1 MSNDARE
8 KARRMASRGATPA
21 EIRQATGLSGDAAR
35 TVASNWAPAAQ
46 AAAPPTVQEVR
57 QATGA
62 NKETAA
68 QILARVTGPTTTQTS
83 TTTSTTTLPT
93 ALDTTTTSSLDGF
106 DASAIPPNLI
116 NTPMFDAATQKAGF
130 QTQYNIA
137 DLQEAGETE
146 RTKLLNENRLA
157 TGAQE
162 IAGKLDL
169 QKIVNAGYKNI
180 ANIER
185 GSNMF
190 ASIMSAFN
198 F

>member
-21 EIRQATGLSGDAAR
+21 EIRKATGLSGDAAR
-35 TVASNWAPAAQ
+35 TVVSNWAPAAK

-62 NKETAA
+62 NRETAA
-68 QILARVTGPTTTQTS
+68 QILARVTGPTTPQTS

-93 ALDTTTTSSLDGF
+93 ALDTTPTSALDGF
-106 DASAIPPNLI
+106 DASAIPSNFV
-116 NTPMFDAATQKAGF
+116 NTPMFDAIQQQAGF

-137 DLQEAGETE
+137 DLQDAGQTE
-146 RTKLLNENRLA
+146 RTKLLNETSRDISK
-157 TGAQE
+157 QE

>member
-8 KARRMASRGATPA
+8 KARRLASRGATPA

-46 AAAPPTVQEVR
+46 AAAPPTIQEVR

-62 NKETAA
+62 DRETAA
-68 QILARVTGPTTTQTS
+68 KILARVTGPTTTQTS

-106 DASAIPPNLI
+106 DESAIPPNLI
-116 NTPMFDAATQKAGF
+116 NTPMFDAAAQKAAF
-130 QTQYNIA
+130 QTQFNIT
-137 DLQEAGETE
+137 DLQEAGQTE
-146 RTKLLNENRLA
+146 RIKLLNENRLA

-185 GSNMF
+185 GSKMF
-190 ASIMSAFN
+190 SSIMGAFN